1 VLPNRSLSW
10 RALSLGYII
19 YIYIF
24 PLVYPRNI
32 DLVDVHFFCYAITL
46 NLRKEAVVSRPYM
59 LSLNRCLVVLKSFDI
74 DGVLCFL
81 SMVEDCKR
89 CTCKWVAA
97 LLPLKF
103 GWPTLVMLWL
113 GYFSGGVKLDYVPH
127 NFHRNII
134 IS

>member
-1 VLPNRSLSW
+1 MTELIQLPSASQSLFVVK
-10 RALSLGYII
+10 SLVFGI
-19 YIYIF
+19 YNIYIF

-103 GWPTLVMLWL
+103 G
-113 GYFSGGVKLDYVPH
+113 
-127 NFHRNII
+127 
-134 IS
+134 